1 MVINIPVREHQSYR
15 HEAFFWTDAADFSDR
30 MAPFVA
36 EGLAA
41 GEPVMVAVRSD
52 RARWLRRALGPRA
65 REVEFV
71 DMAHLGRNPARIIPA
86 WIQFLSQRSGPDR
99 PARGIGEPVWPG
111 RRPVEVAECQL
122 HEALLNVAVDPQTP
136 FWLICPY
143 QTTRLEPEVVT
154 EAYRSHPVIMD
165 RDGHHGSASYG
176 GREHVDAVFGNT
188 LIELSGEPACMAFHS
203 DNPNQVF
210 AFVSLRAAAAGLW
223 SDAVTRLAIATGQV
237 ISAALHRGATHGT
250 VRIIDG
256 EEAFVCEVSDKT
268 VLTEVTAGR
277 LVPGEGE
284 QAGLWTANQLCDL
297 VQLRSGRTGT
307 TVRLYAWK

>member
-1 MVINIPVREHQSYR
+1 
-15 HEAFFWTDAADFSDR
+15 

-65 REVEFV
+65 RDVEFV
-71 DMAHLGRNPARIIPA
+71 DMVQLGRNPARIIPA
-86 WIQFLSQRSGPDR
+86 WMQFLDQRAEPDR

-111 RRPVEVAECQL
+111 RHTAEVVECQL

-143 QTTRLEPEVVT
+143 QTTRLDPDVVA

-165 RDGHHGSASYG
+165 RDGHRGSANYG
-176 GREHVDAVFGNT
+176 GREHVEAVFGST
-188 LIELSGEPACMAFHS
+188 PIQLSGEPASMEFVF
-203 DNPNQVF
+203 DNPTQVF

-223 SDAVTRLAIATGQV
+223 SDAVTRLAVATGQV
-237 ISAALHRGATHGT
+237 ISAALHRGASRGT
-250 VRIIDG
+250 VRIWDG
-256 EEAFVCEVSDKT
+256 EDAFVCEVSDKT
-268 VLTEVTAGR
+268 VLTEVTTGR
-277 LVPGEGE
+277 RMPVEGE
-284 QAGLWTANQLCDL
+284 QDGLWTANHLCDL
-297 VQLRSGRTGT
+297 VQLRSGPTGT